1 MIWSRVCFVSKPHY
15 GCLKQSMCKSFILV
29 LMTRCSVN
37 IWEAKHLEDIFWE
50 KLTKGSATPPDPQVE
65 RLVARIQSLT
75 ISHSCSNAHFTTTCN
90 MRKPKKGQKNTTTH
104 YESRVCVAHTRTI
117 PEQNFFGQ
125 KYAPG
130 HCGSGVVPAQ
140 IQSGGKVLLLL
151 WGSSQR
157 AEFGT
162 WDLIIIF
169 DLCSGPPLVQSD
181 LQSMWQL
188 SKRYFWNMRILWGI
202 SNVGLLLDASH
213 WQMNIPEDNLS
224 ILQGLCPKSKPA
236 IASAE
241 RGYHGKVFW

>member
-1 MIWSRVCFVSKPHY
+1 MCCSYPNDSRA
-15 GCLKQSMCKSFILV
+15 
-29 LMTRCSVN
+29 
-37 IWEAKHLEDIFWE
+37 E
-50 KLTKGSATPPDPQVE
+50 
-65 RLVARIQSLT
+65 
-75 ISHSCSNAHFTTTCN
+75 
-90 MRKPKKGQKNTTTH
+90 
-104 YESRVCVAHTRTI
+104 
-117 PEQNFFGQ
+117 FFLGQ

-181 LQSMWQL
+181 LQSMWLL

-202 SNVGLLLDASH
+202 SNVGLLLNASH

-241 RGYHGKVFW
+241 RGYHGKVSDNYASMKLPLSMGILEQLLGIWNLSSLMDWRLKTF